1 MAGSVNVVPST
12 YRWPPILRLD
22 TVAIIVSG
30 LYPVIGLPTH
40 APAGHRLVP
49 VLCSCASGAMAC
61 SQRRSAANVGFEC
74 GKRSAGV
81 AAAKKLRSIISMDD
95 SVRNVLGC

>member
-30 LYPVIGLPTH
+30 LYLVIGLPTH
-40 APAGHRLVP
+40 ALAGPRLGP
-49 VLCSCASGAMAC
+49 VLCSCASDAMAC

-81 AAAKKLRSIISMDD
+81 AAAKKLRSIMSMDD

>member
-22 TVAIIVSG
+22 TVAIIVSE
-30 LYPVIGLPTH
+30 LYLVIGLPTH
-40 APAGHRLVP
+40 ALAGRWLVP
-49 VLCSCASGAMAC
+49 VLCSCVSDVMAC

-81 AAAKKLRSIISMDD
+81 AAAKKLRSIMSMDD